1 MTINIS
7 GHAQTISV
15 FDVLRPGDFEAQN
28 LWILGLSKSVP
39 RVIWTLLKYC
49 FFVPIEGVST
59 FGEPE
64 MYKTGVFC
72 KGLFWGLKFGV
83 ENIILDLASAGIV
96 MDD

>member
-7 GHAQTISV
+7 GHAQNIPV
-15 FDVLRPGDFEAQN
+15 FDVLKSGDFEAQN

-39 RVIWTLLKYC
+39 RVIWTLFKYY
-49 FFVPIEGVST
+49 FLVPIEGLST

-72 KGLFWGLKFGV
+72 KGLFWGLKFGI
-83 ENIILDLASAGIV
+83 ENLILDIAGAGIV